1 MRNTTSDSE
10 SDDMA
15 SRGSQDPLS
24 QPVRVIPWGDVPWW
38 AVIVLIVGFFVSY
51 SMLTNAKYIDALT
64 FILDMPWHKKALGDE
79 ALSENGDWSLRPMS
93 DLEPGKYTF
102 YVEFWDEEEQVV
114 GRKGPYNIRIASQAS
129 DEIEAEPI
137 TQPNPEYLEVDTSR
151 PVFAGSSAVGEEAVL
166 FNDFSKRP
174 LRLLLNLWKSD
185 GLFLTIRVTVI
196 SFFSALILGL
206 LFGLMRVADRSPD
219 LREHIFWRLLFGAAV
234 LILAWIFS
242 ALPQDL
248 WKLGLIFVVV
258 EGLMALLPAVPY
270 TLSTLYVE
278 VMRGLPMLVIVLY
291 MGFAVTP
298 ALRDASG
305 GWIIGE
311 VDLRGIPAAI
321 IGLSI
326 GYGAY
331 LAEIFRGGI
340 ESIPKGQME
349 AARSLGMNYFQAMR
363 YVILPQ
369 AIRVILPPLGNN
381 FIALLKDSSLI
392 SVIALPELLQRGRLW
407 ISRTFRAFE
416 GYNSVAILYLIMT
429 LVLSFLVRVIE
440 RRSSID

>member
-1 MRNTTSDSE
+1 MTNNESE
-10 SDDMA
+10 KLTGKEAPESTL
-15 SRGSQDPLS
+15 SPLG
-24 QPVRVIPWGDVPWW
+24 QKDQGIPWGDIPWW
-38 AVIVLIVGFFVSY
+38 AVIVLIVGVLISY

-64 FILDMPWHKKALGDE
+64 FILDMPWHKRALQDGDVGE
-79 ALSENGDWSLRPMS
+79 DGQWSLIPRS
-93 DLEPGKYTF
+93 SLGPGKHTL
-102 YVEFWDEEEQVV
+102 YVEFWDEEERVV
-114 GRKGPYNIRIASQAS
+114 GRTEAFRINVSPDATDQ
-129 DEIEAEPI
+129 EMPPLTEPG
-137 TQPNPEYLEVDTSR
+137 EGYLEVETSR
-151 PVFAGSSAVGEEAVL
+151 PALQGQTDVGQEAVL
-166 FNDFSKRP
+166 FNDFSRRP
-174 LRLLLNLWKSD
+174 LRILGHLWRSD

-196 SFFSALILGL
+196 SFSSALVLGL

-219 LREHIFWRLLFGAAV
+219 LRNNILWRLLIGVVIILLAAV
-234 LILAWIFS
+234 FS
-242 ALPQDL
+242 SIPQDL
-248 WKLGLIFVVV
+248 WKIALLVIGV
-258 EGLMALLPAVPY
+258 EALMVLLPAVPY

-305 GWIIGE
+305 EWMTGE

-340 ESIPKGQME
+340 ESIPRGQME

-429 LVLSFLVRVIE
+429 LVLSLLVRVVE

>member
-1 MRNTTSDSE
+1 MKNTTSGSE

-24 QPVRVIPWGDVPWW
+24 QPDRVIPWGDVPWW

-51 SMLTNAKYIDALT
+51 SMLTNVKYIEALT

-79 ALSENGDWSLRPMS
+79 ALSENGDWSLSPMS
-93 DLEPGKYTF
+93 DLESGKYTF

-114 GRKGPYNIRIASQAS
+114 DRKGPYRIRISSQAS

-137 TQPNPEYLEVDTSR
+137 TQPSQEYLEVDTSR
-151 PVFAGSSAVGEEAVL
+151 PVFAGSGAVGEEAVL

-174 LRLLLNLWKSD
+174 LRLLLNLWESD

-219 LREHIFWRLLFGAAV
+219 LREHIFWRLFFGAA
-234 LILAWIFS
+234 IFFLAWIFS
-242 ALPQDL
+242 ALPKDL

-363 YVILPQ
+363 FVILPQ

>member
-1 MRNTTSDSE
+1 MMKNRPEQQMTKKEPPDSE
-10 SDDMA
+10 
-15 SRGSQDPLS
+15 LS
-24 QPVRVIPWGDVPWW
+24 SLGQKDLGIPWGEIPWW
-38 AVIVLIVGFFVSY
+38 AVIVLIVGVLISY
-51 SMLTNAKYIDALT
+51 SMLTNAKYLDALT
-64 FILDMPWHKKALGDE
+64 FILDMPWHKKALQDVEIGED
-79 ALSENGDWSLRPMS
+79 GQWSLTPKS
-93 DLEPGKYTF
+93 ELEPGKYTLF
-102 YVEFWDEEEQVV
+102 VEFWDQEEQVLARTDAFKIIV
-114 GRKGPYNIRIASQAS
+114 SP
-129 DEIEAEPI
+129 EAEDQEIP
-137 TQPNPEYLEVDTSR
+137 PLRDPGDRYLTVDTTR
-151 PVFAGSSAVGEEAVL
+151 PILQGQSEVGQEAVL
-166 FNDFSKRP
+166 FNDLSRRP
-174 LRLLLNLWKSD
+174 LRLLGHLWRSD

-196 SFFSALILGL
+196 SFSSALVLGL

-219 LREHIFWRLLFGAAV
+219 LRKNVFWRLLVGVAIIGMIFLFTSIPQDAWKIAL
-234 LILAWIFS
+234 LIL
-242 ALPQDL
+242 
-248 WKLGLIFVVV
+248 VV
-258 EGLMALLPAVPY
+258 EALMILLPAVPY

-298 ALRDASG
+298 ALRDASE
-305 GWIIGE
+305 GWMTGE

-363 YVILPQ
+363 FVILPQ

-392 SVIALPELLQRGRLW
+392 SVIALPELLQQGRLW

-429 LVLSFLVRVIE
+429 LVLSLLVRVIE
-440 RRSSID
+440 RRTSID